1 MQGNVLE
8 RPSWQV
14 KKNIDGAIQI
24 FPMGCMPEIVSKS
37 ILPTVSKNENIPI
50 LSLVVDELTGED
62 GYITRIEAFLD
73 LLERRKNNV
82 LYGN

>member
-14 KKNIDGAIQI
+14 KRILMVQFK
-24 FPMGCMPEIVSKS
+24 FSLWGCMPEIVSKS